1 MKKNWSGLL
10 KVEELWVHEKGELVL
25 KLENLYNVLHT
36 QGEALILNAVF
47 KGGNT
52 SNSFIPTNYY
62 LGMDNRTSLTE
73 TQGLSSITGEPSTNG
88 YSRQPVSSTSGFT
101 INAGAV
107 PVKATSALISFTATG
122 GNWGPVKNL
131 FLCDVSS
138 GTSGNLIS
146 SVFMGNDLTVTADTV
161 VSMKFSMTLKNC

>member
-1 MKKNWSGLL
+1 MQKNWSGLL
-10 KVEELWVHEKGELVL
+10 KVEELCVYKKGILIL
-25 KLENLYNVLHT
+25 KKENLYNVLHI

-47 KGGNT
+47 KGGSS
-52 SNSFIPTNYY
+52 SNPYIPVNYF
-62 LGMDNRTSLTE
+62 LGMDYRSSLTE
-73 TQGLSSITGEPSTNG
+73 TQTMSSITGEPSTNG
-88 YSRQPVSSTSGFT
+88 YVRQPISSTTGFT
-101 INAGAV
+101 INSGAV
-107 PVKATSALISFTATG
+107 PVKATSGLVSFTASG

-146 SVFMGNDLTVTADTV
+146 SVYMGNDLTVTADTV